1 LVDANILI
9 SAIRFPNG
17 KVADAFWHAHKIHEI
32 ALTTFII
39 DGLQA
44 TFARKWPDKIDD
56 LLAFISTIKFEILP
70 ESDVTKIEIRDTYD
84 QPILNATLAAEVD
97 IILTGDK
104 DFHALD
110 LAAQGYPQPII
121 LSPSEYLAE
130 FPLGTLASTQIGVS

>member
-1 LVDANILI
+1 MTKVLVDANILI
-9 SAIRFPNG
+9 SAIRFPDG
-17 KVADAFWHAHKIHEI
+17 KVADAFWHAQKIHKI

-56 LLAFISTIKFEILP
+56 LVAFMSTIKLEIIP
-70 ESDVTKIEIRDTYD
+70 EFDDTKVEIRDTDD
-84 QPILNATLAAEVD
+84 QPILNAALAANVD

-110 LAAQGYPQPII
+110 LSAQGYSRPRI
-121 LSPSEYLAE
+121 LTPREYLDE
-130 FPLGTLASTQIGVS
+130 FPVTTSSSTT